1 MKTLPQFP
9 EAEAALLAPELV
21 ALAGIG
27 MRREF
32 RKGSLLIHEGDEGDA
47 LFVILSGRVKV
58 FANDSHE
65 REVTYGVYGPGTYFG
80 EMSLDGGP
88 RSASVITLEPTECA
102 VVARHSL
109 RDYMLQHPEFSLH
122 LLITVIHRCRQSTRI
137 ARSLALDDV
146 YSRLIHFLNEQ
157 SRSQAD
163 GTVQIPE
170 RMTHQEI
177 ASRIGA
183 SREMVS
189 RVLKDLDAGGYLA
202 TQDHRL
208 TILGKLPERW

>member
-1 MKTLPQFP
+1 MKTLTQFP
-9 EAEAALLAPELV
+9 EPEEALLAPELV
-21 ALAGIG
+21 ELAAIG
-27 MRREF
+27 TRREF
-32 RKGSLLIHEGDEGDA
+32 RKGTLLIHEGDDGDA

-58 FANDSHE
+58 FANDSHD

-102 VVARHSL
+102 VVNRRSL
-109 RDYMLQHPEFSLH
+109 RDYMLQHPEFALH

-146 YSRLIHFLNEQ
+146 YSRLIHFLNEH
-157 SRSQAD
+157 SRAQAD
-163 GTVQIPE
+163 GTTLIPE
-170 RMTHQEI
+170 RLTHQEI

-189 RVLKDLDAGGYLA
+189 RILKDLETGGYLA

-208 TILGKLPERW
+208 IMLGKLPERW